1 MSGKTKTMKTKDGRT
16 IPIIEPENKFIKRK
30 PTKKEMQEDRAKN
43 RPSATEQALSD
54 ALSERERQKRLEG
67 LEGLELEQMKA
78 IESLIGE
85 PVYRRSEGGALELG
99 MKGALTGAGLGKIYG
114 KSKIK
119 VEKPKG
125 TKGKG
130 SADTLTGKLVR
141 TYSVKEKEQM
151 KKKAKDSVKA
161 SGLGT
166 GLGETF
172 KVYPSAYK
180 KTKGKP
186 ANKATGGKI
195 ELPKAADLDG
205 DGNFNEYETARG
217 EAIQKAMAKEKVETA
232 SLGRAISGKPVEMFK
247 RFQAD
252 QQAKK
257 AEEEKM
263 FQEMVKKEK
272 AKYGNTQQMKEGGI
286 AKGGG
291 IAIKGL
297 KFKGIF

>member
-1 MSGKTKTMKTKDGRT
+1 MTDETKLINDVLYSLKVPPKQTRQ
-16 IPIIEPENKFIKRK
+16 NKKSMRRSEKNIKRNLYDDVLK
-30 PTKKEMQEDRAKN
+30 PLT
-43 RPSATEQALSD
+43 P
-54 ALSERERQKRLEG
+54 G
-67 LEGLELEQMKA
+67 LK
-78 IESLIGE
+78 
-85 PVYRRSEGGALELG
+85 EGGALKAG
-99 MKGALTGAGLGKIYG
+99 MLGALAGSKALG

-119 VEKPKG
+119 VEKPKEK
-125 TKGKG
+125 KGKG
-130 SADTLTGKLVR
+130 SADPLTGKLVR

-180 KTKGKP
+180 NTKGKS

-205 DGNFNEYETARG
+205 DGTFNRYETARG

-232 SLGRAISGKPVEMFK
+232 SLGKAISSKIPEMMS

-252 QQAKK
+252 QQTKK
-257 AEEEKM
+257 AKEEKM

-286 AKGGG
+286 VKGGG

-297 KFKGIF
+297 NFKGVF